1 MGHIYKKVEEMIGGT
16 PLLEL
21 EKIER
26 EEGLKAR
33 VLVKLELFNPA
44 GSVKDRAALFMI
56 LDAEERGLLHPG
68 DTIISR
74 RPSGL
79 RKTIQLCN
87 SLAHRTT
94 WLRSDL
100 NESKDNISVYRMQAA
115 QLQQKSEAKRS

>member
-68 DTIISR
+68 T
-74 RPSGL
+74 PS
-79 RKTIQLCN
+79 
-87 SLAHRTT
+87 
-94 WLRSDL
+94 
-100 NESKDNISVYRMQAA
+100 
-115 QLQQKSEAKRS
+115 